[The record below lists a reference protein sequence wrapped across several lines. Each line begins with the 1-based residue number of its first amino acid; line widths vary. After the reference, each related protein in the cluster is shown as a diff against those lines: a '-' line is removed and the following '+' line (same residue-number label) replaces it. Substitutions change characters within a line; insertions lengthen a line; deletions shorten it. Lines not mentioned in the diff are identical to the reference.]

1 MSQLS
6 VEFFVYT
13 LCPLRLLVLQYLILA
28 GVCLY
33 KVAVNT
39 SVIPVSLGSFF
50 GGRLPLLCLTASSV
64 MSDLTFFPHYFNLL
78 FIYAATYWKIIGS
91 VSSWVRLV

>member
-64 MSDLTFFPHYFNLL
+64 MSDLTFFSPLFQFTVLL
-78 FIYAATYWKIIGS
+78 
-91 VSSWVRLV
+91 SSHLLEDNWISQYLG